1 MQSDA
6 HTLTLTKKHAIWHT
20 HHLKTISSK
29 TTVGWVGKK
38 KMGEWNE
45 DEIGMEMKVKMKSE
59 EWKMRMKVW
68 MTVKEK

>member
-1 MQSDA
+1 
-6 HTLTLTKKHAIWHT
+6 
-20 HHLKTISSK
+20 
-29 TTVGWVGKK
+29 
-38 KMGEWNE
+38 MGEGIE